1 MDIPTEILVEPAT
14 KAVSMFDNVRL
25 QMTALSNQAMSFLP
39 SNFNVWL
46 IAITCLVVLVAIS
59 RIITLQ
65 KSVTELQ
72 SRPIFDE
79 NTVRISVRQHLEETV
94 KAMEQHNK
102 AQHMARQAEAQAR
115 DEQMRQMVIKQ
126 AQEQQAAKEQ
136 QAKEQQA
143 REQAAKAEA
152 EAAQEASK
160 TKVTAEPPVLP
171 TVVTATV
178 LRDAEDEQSVA
189 DDEEKVV
196 QTPPRKKS
204 SKKSSSSSTITA

>member
-1 MDIPTEILVEPAT
+1 METPAEIIVEPVAKAT
-14 KAVSMFDNVRL
+14 SMFDNLRL
-25 QMTALSNQAMSFLP
+25 QIFALSNQALALLP

-79 NTVRISVRQHLEETV
+79 NSVRLSVRQHLEETV

-126 AQEQQAAKEQ
+126 AQEQQAHA
-136 QAKEQQA
+136 QAQA
-143 REQAAKAEA
+143 QAQTAEVRVPVVQVP
-152 EAAQEASK
+152 AQEAEHPRSLEAK
-160 TKVTAEPPVLP
+160 AQEAKAPE
-171 TVVTATV
+171 
-178 LRDAEDEQSVA
+178 AEDEHSG
-189 DDEEKVV
+189 EEERLV

-204 SKKSSSSSTITA
+204 SKKHSTISA